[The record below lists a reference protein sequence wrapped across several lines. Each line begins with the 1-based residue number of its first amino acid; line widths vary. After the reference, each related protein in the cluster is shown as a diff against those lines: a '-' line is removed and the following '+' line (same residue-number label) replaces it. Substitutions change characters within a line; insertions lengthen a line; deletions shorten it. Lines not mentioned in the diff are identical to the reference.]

1 MVTSFLIFSTIFIFI
16 ISLAIGFILFA
27 IKIIQDDGWQNIG
40 YFTIACLI
48 ISSVVI
54 LGYAFIQTFIK

>member
-40 YFTIACLI
+40 YFTIVCLI